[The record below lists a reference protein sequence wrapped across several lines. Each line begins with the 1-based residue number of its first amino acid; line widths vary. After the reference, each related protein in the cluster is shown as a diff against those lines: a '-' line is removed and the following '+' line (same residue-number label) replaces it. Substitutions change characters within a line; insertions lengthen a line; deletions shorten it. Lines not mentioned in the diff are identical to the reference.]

1 MNSVFSP
8 RLYITNINFLFKENL
23 WCKKGVTTG
32 LKLLAV
38 LTRKTAAEK
47 KNQIQGIKRDFRFF
61 EKYRELK
68 SFCPKIFLIN
78 VKKVD

>member
-1 MNSVFSP
+1 
-8 RLYITNINFLFKENL
+8 LQ
-23 WCKKGVTTG
+23 CKKGLTTG

-47 KNQIQGIKRDFRFF
+47 LKFNGKIGISGIFK
-61 EKYRELK
+61 KYRELK

>member
-61 EKYRELK
+61 EKYSELDFFIKNFFEIAKK
-68 SFCPKIFLIN
+68 S
-78 VKKVD
+78 